1 MDRASQALALG
12 VPPGVSR
19 SIRALADYHNVP
31 RTTVQHRK
39 SGRPPPDEKAQS
51 QQYLYPWEEKAL
63 VKFAVHQ
70 DALGHPIRI
79 KYLRSIAFGLACRRV
94 PADRPSKPPGKNWPQ
109 SFYKRHPDLT
119 ASKAGAMDWNR
130 FDIYDKVTHWFE
142 VINIEL
148 FLDIFVQSSQVMFT
162 TAWLVFQQL

>member
-19 SIRALADYHNVP
+19 SLRALADYHNVP
-31 RTTVQHRK
+31 RTSLQHRR

-63 VKFAVHQ
+63 AKFAVHQ
-70 DALGHPIRI
+70 DALRYPIRI

-94 PADRPSKPPGKNWPQ
+94 PAGQANLQERTGRNPS
-109 SFYKRHPDLT
+109 
-119 ASKAGAMDWNR
+119 
-130 FDIYDKVTHWFE
+130 
-142 VINIEL
+142 INAI
-148 FLDIFVQSSQVMFT
+148 QTSQQVRSGH
-162 TAWLVFQQL
+162 